1 MTAPHLPWS
10 TRVRPENVRRS
21 SELRP
26 TPFETCRLIEAE
38 MRARLLRSPYGEL
51 RRVTGDFHEGIL
63 TLRGRVSSFYLKQI
77 AQSLVQRLEGVERI
91 VNRVEVTGPNSMW

>member
-1 MTAPHLPWS
+1 MAAPHLPWS
-10 TRVRPENVRRS
+10 DRARQDDQRRISPIETR
-21 SELRP
+21 
-26 TPFETCRLIEAE
+26 RLIEAE
-38 MRARLLRSPYGEL
+38 ASARLLRSSYGEL

-91 VNRVEVTGPNSMW
+91 VNRVEVTRPASML